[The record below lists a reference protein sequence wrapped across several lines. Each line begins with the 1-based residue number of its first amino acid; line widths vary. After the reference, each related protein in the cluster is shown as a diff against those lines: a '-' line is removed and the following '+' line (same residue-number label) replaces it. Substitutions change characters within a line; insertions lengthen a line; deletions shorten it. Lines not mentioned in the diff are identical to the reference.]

1 MDRFSWK
8 SVKAV
13 IDRIAG
19 RPATLVV
26 VTSAIV
32 LGYFFCSTMQYH
44 EYQYAGA
51 DGDLYTIL
59 FRQIFSFSETG
70 STAGIN
76 PYQGMGSVYLPFNL
90 WITPGY
96 AVMHWVDNIPLGRV
110 FSTNIFILEL
120 FVSVLFL
127 ARAMRLPW
135 SVALLTAQ
143 FCCVAS
149 FHNKWRIFGISNQ
162 FDLNPGVAHF
172 VALGNCMLAMFILL
186 GQLDRR
192 KNFAIVL
199 LMPTLWF
206 YSIACEPLFNAV
218 VCVPYVYYTCATV
231 CCAQSRAELRWKGLC
246 LAVFVAANLAVGTH
260 DFYRAITGNVARE
273 VFRNEIFGEVQVK
286 ELAGFAFQGPITRKL
301 FRICLFATVCAVAFG
316 ARRERRF
323 AAATLAMLFGM
334 VGVGAVFQY
343 SDINWTYPLPVYLE
357 YGSYSV
363 YAVVTALGFVRL
375 GQSSRVGRL
384 LEVLRN
390 KWAFLVAGYFAGTR
404 AMLGRGRNAVA
415 SCVDLRILG
424 TYVLT
429 CGLATYALLELVT
442 TTKIPLS
449 ARRIAAMDVTAR
461 KPKYHSPIIDELKTR
476 IAIKPG
482 DVFRGNVISV
492 YGRESGP
499 IYNHISVPANAL
511 PGGAY
516 EFVATHFQTRMKW
529 QDMWRDDLPTLDE
542 YGQMVSPP
550 MYYLMS
556 RGLGSP
562 EDYVSRN
569 IMPDVTTFRFPLLA
583 ALGVRFAVT
592 DADWSDRGFIKC
604 LEVISKPGVPLRLYE
619 LPMPNLGNYSPV
631 TSYLCPTAAA
641 AIAQMKEQ
649 SFDFRTEVVLHEPLD
664 VRLTPARNG
673 VLRFDKGS
681 LHVEAESEGTSL
693 LLLPIQYSHC
703 LTVNRTAEGTASA
716 KEIRFVRANIAQTG
730 VVFRG
735 KLNADFSFR
744 FGLGDNVAARLAD
757 RDDVRKLELTKDASL
772 HLPPGRHPL
781 AGQWSNLFR

>member
-1 MDRFSWK
+1 MDRFSWQ

-13 IDRIAG
+13 IDRIASL
-19 RPATLVV
+19 PATLVL

-32 LGYFFCSTMQYH
+32 LGYFFCSTMLYH

-59 FRQIFSFSETG
+59 FRQMFGFSQTG

-120 FVSVLFL
+120 FASVVFL
-127 ARAMRLPW
+127 ARAVRLPW
-135 SVALLTAQ
+135 TVSLLTAQ

-149 FHNKWRIFGISNQ
+149 FHNKWRVFGFINQ

-172 VALGNCMLAMFILL
+172 VALGNCILAMYILL

-192 KNFAIVL
+192 KNLAIVV

-206 YSIACEPLFNAV
+206 YSIACEPLFTAV
-218 VCVPYVYYTCATV
+218 VCVPYVYYTLAAF
-231 CCAQSRAELRWKGLC
+231 CCARSRAELRWKGLC

-260 DFYRAITGNVARE
+260 DFYRALTGNIARE
-273 VFRNEIFGEVQVK
+273 VFRNEIFGEIQVK

-301 FRICLFATVCAVAFG
+301 FRICLFATACAVVFG

-323 AAATLAMLFGM
+323 AAATLLMLLGM
-334 VGVGAVFQY
+334 VGVGATFQY
-343 SDINWTYPLPVYLE
+343 SKINWTYPLPVYLE

-363 YAVVTALGFVRL
+363 YAVVTAIGLLRL
-375 GQSSRVGRL
+375 GQSPRARNLLRFLWNKWRGFDAEFFVGMNERLGRL
-384 LEVLRN
+384 
-390 KWAFLVAGYFAGTR
+390 GT
-404 AMLGRGRNAVA
+404 AVA
-415 SCVDLRILG
+415 SCVNLRLLG
-424 TYVLT
+424 TYVFA

-449 ARRIAAMDVTAR
+449 ARRVAAMDVTAR
-461 KPKYHSPIIDELKTR
+461 KPKYHSPIIDELKLR
-476 IAIKPG
+476 VAIRPG
-482 DVFRGNVISV
+482 DVFRGNVITV

-499 IYNHISVPANAL
+499 LYNHISVPTNAL

-562 EDYVSRN
+562 DDYVSRN
-569 IMPDVTTFRFPLLA
+569 IMPDVKTFRFPLLA
-583 ALGVRFAVT
+583 ALGVRYAIT
-592 DADWSDRGFIKC
+592 DADWSDRGFAKC
-604 LEVISKPGVPLRLYE
+604 LEVVSKPGVPLRLYE

-631 TSYLCPTAAA
+631 TSHLCPTAAG
-641 AIAQMKEQ
+641 AITQMKEP

-664 VRLTPARNG
+664 VRLTPARNATM
-673 VLRFDKGS
+673 RFDKGGV
-681 LHVEAESEGTSL
+681 HVEAESDGTSL
-693 LLLPIQYSHC
+693 LLLPVQYSHC
-703 LTVNRTAEGTASA
+703 LTINRTADGTTPA
-716 KEIRFVRANIAQTG
+716 KDIRFIRANIAQTG
-730 VVFRG
+730 VVFCG

-757 RDDVRKLELTKDASL
+757 RDDVRKLELTKDASI

-781 AGQWSNLFR
+781 AGQWSNLLR